1 MLTGLRGSP
10 PRISKFASRGFHVLE
25 LELSG
30 AVLLA
35 ILASMSSGNTVLTQ
49 VRAHL
54 DTATTPAEGSRPT
67 RETAPFR
74 PRALTRRASNT
85 PKMVVVPRC
94 AQSTVIARSCPV
106 VAQISNLR
114 YDGLRRAG
122 LRHYNQSLNPWR
134 LSGTRDLPGSPAA

>member
-67 RETAPFR
+67 RETAPCR

-85 PKMVVVPRC
+85 PKMVVVSRC
-94 AQSTVIARSCPV
+94 APQV
-106 VAQISNLR
+106 LR
-114 YDGLRRAG
+114 FR
-122 LRHYNQSLNPWR
+122 
-134 LSGTRDLPGSPAA
+134 